1 MPSVR
6 LLFAALA
13 LSIAPTAPMAPIGPS
28 TAAQK
33 PKGGDAKQA
42 AKNTDPGTSPLVA
55 RYFAICDRDGD
66 RSISFPEAKA
76 SLGLDQKQFSVYDT
90 DGDGLISLAEFR
102 RRYKEIILGGGT
114 FPPPK
119 AKVVPVS
126 ALPASA
132 EKVLEDYDK
141 DKDGAL
147 DQPELDA
154 ALVGMGASKLDP
166 EATLTQFD
174 HDGSGMLEPPEIEEL
189 LSILRTGKAPKVG
202 PKPRSI
208 TDLFGV
214 VVPRKTGL
222 VWSPEPPRILGPVP
236 SFRRLDVDGDGRI
249 TRDELGELQR
259 PYNVLKVHTNAVFA
273 ALDTD
278 GDGAISE
285 AEFWA
290 AFGVK
295 R

>member
-1 MPSVR
+1 MLSAR
-6 LLFAALA
+6 LVLAALVVFTTPA
-13 LSIAPTAPMAPIGPS
+13 GPS
-28 TAAQK
+28 SPDVQK
-33 PKGGDAKQA
+33 AKAGDTKHA

-66 RSISFPEAKA
+66 RSISFPEANA
-76 SLGLDQKQFSVYDT
+76 SLGLDKQKFSVYDI

-102 RRYKEIILGGGT
+102 RRYKEIILAGGT

-119 AKVVPVS
+119 AKVVPPS
-126 ALPASA
+126 ALPTSA
-132 EKVLEDYDK
+132 EKVLEEYDK
-141 DKDGAL
+141 DRDGAL
-147 DQPELDA
+147 DPSELDA
-154 ALVGMGASKLDP
+154 ALVGMGAAKLDP

-174 HDGSGMLEPPEIEEL
+174 HDGSGMLETAEIEEL
-189 LSILRTGKAPKVG
+189 LSVLRTGRVPKVG
-202 PKPRSI
+202 PRPHSVVE
-208 TDLFGV
+208 LFGV

-249 TRDELGELQR
+249 TRDELAELQR

-290 AFGVK
+290 SMGVA

>member
-1 MPSVR
+1 MLPLR
-6 LLFAALA
+6 LLCAALA
-13 LSIAPTAPMAPIGPS
+13 VAVVPVAPQA
-28 TAAQK
+28 AAQK
-33 PKGGDAKQA
+33 PKAGDPKHVV
-42 AKNTDPGTSPLVA
+42 KNTDPAASPLVA

-66 RSISFPEAKA
+66 RSISYPEAKE
-76 SLGLDQKQFSVYDT
+76 SLGLDKQQFSIYDT
-90 DGDGLISLAEFR
+90 DGDGLISFAEFR
-102 RRYKEIILGGGT
+102 RRYKEIILAGGT

-119 AKVVPVS
+119 AKVVPPS

-132 EKVLEDYDK
+132 EKVLEEYDK

-147 DQPELDA
+147 DPAELDA
-154 ALVGMGASKLDP
+154 ALVGMGAAKLDP

-174 HDGSGMLEPPEIEEL
+174 HDGSGMLEAPEIEEL
-189 LSILRTGKAPKVG
+189 LSILRTGKARKPGG
-202 PKPRSI
+202 PRPTSI
-208 TDLFGV
+208 TELFGV

-236 SFRRLDVDGDGRI
+236 SFRRLDLDGDGRI
-249 TRDELGELQR
+249 TRDELAELQR
-259 PYNVLKVHTNAVFA
+259 PYNVLKVHTNSVFA

-290 AFGVK
+290 AMGVV

>member
-1 MPSVR
+1 MLPAR
-6 LLFAALA
+6 LVLAALVV
-13 LSIAPTAPMAPIGPS
+13 LSAPSSPDV
-28 TAAQK
+28 QK
-33 PKGGDAKQA
+33 PKAGDPKHAP
-42 AKNTDPGTSPLVA
+42 AKNADPATSPLVV

-66 RSISFPEAKA
+66 RSITFPEAKA

-102 RRYKEIILGGGT
+102 RRYKDILAAGGT

-119 AKVVPVS
+119 AKVVPPS

-147 DQPELDA
+147 DPAELDA
-154 ALVGMGASKLDP
+154 ALVGMGAAKLDP
-166 EATLTQFD
+166 EATLSQFD
-174 HDGSGMLEPPEIEEL
+174 HDGSGMLETSEVEEL
-189 LSILRTGKAPKVG
+189 LSVLRTGRTPKVG
-202 PKPRSI
+202 PRPQSVVE
-208 TDLFGV
+208 LFGV

-249 TRDELGELQR
+249 TRDELAELQR

-285 AEFWA
+285 AEFWSSM
-290 AFGVK
+290 GVSPGSGGVA